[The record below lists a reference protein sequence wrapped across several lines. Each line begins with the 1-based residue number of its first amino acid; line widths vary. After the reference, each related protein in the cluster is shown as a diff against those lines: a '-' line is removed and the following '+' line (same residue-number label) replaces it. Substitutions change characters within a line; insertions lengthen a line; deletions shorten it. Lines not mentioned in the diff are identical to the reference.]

1 MIEYKKSTDNT
12 HPIDLQSAINS
23 VYWRADVICAEEE
36 AFFDVV
42 TELVADNSDIEI
54 EIKDADGAVIHALKE
69 KIKENFLKSSFKI
82 PADATGK
89 LTINA
94 KLPAHSLEKESAPVE
109 ILAQPE
115 ITDAKWAKT
124 EAEAAECIDF
134 SATTKNINEYS
145 DVTIEVYKQESGKEE
160 LLESF
165 AIQAGQDKLEGT
177 WQEEGEC
184 ELVETQEEADKLVPA
199 EYFYKAKYKNVEA
212 KSDTLKINNYIIQ
225 EPPPEAIVFE
235 MMFTNDFS
243 NVECANHCSVKFFK
257 IGCGHTTGEKPS
269 RNFKLDLETGK
280 PTRDGQH
287 VYQMISGSTGFIGDT
302 EDSIDSVDF
311 EYQVHDC
318 INFLDDKCVKIK
330 VDGQALESTE
340 AGKAS
345 KKLPSVE
352 GHTPKKIMDFLK
364 IATPSRIKPIAHKI
378 QVNNCEG
385 QYKTA
390 TIEVYPSVGWK
401 GDISFGYT
409 QNAKIEYDKASG
421 YNKTNRENPFAIKGE
436 ISGHYNDLE
445 WKVGGGNKQESVFPA
460 LEKFFNHVMPFFEQ
474 IGEAAE
480 HKTSTKAVEVDIKW
494 PHYTMGGKVENAEN
508 PDGYDVY
515 TKGEFHV
522 GFQPFLGAKVE
533 VNILPILLKAAKGAG
548 PLGYGLAEF
557 LETAM
562 KKCAEG
568 IGNEDSNLYAK
579 AELALTLTIDTNIN
593 GDLKWDFSPGKVEE
607 SGGLD
612 GKMEITFE
620 GKAQIETKVFIAH
633 ISAGVL
639 AGIKSAVGAELNAKT
654 SEGKPQFGGKIYFE
668 GITVYYSYFYEVKKD
683 ELAKKKRPKG
693 IMAPKKSSLKTN
705 IDIKDKYEKSFKWIE
720 PIEKEFPSQE
730 KVADQPLAG

>member
-23 VYWRADVICAEEE
+23 VYCRADVICAEEE

-212 KSDTLKINNYIIQ
+212 KSDALKINNYIIQ

-287 VYQMISGSTGFIGDT
+287 VYQMISGSTGLMGDK
-302 EDSIDSVDF
+302 ENSIDSIDF
-311 EYQVHDC
+311 EYKVHDC
-318 INFLDDKCVKIK
+318 INFLGDECAKIK
-330 VDGQALESTE
+330 VDGQTLETSE
-340 AGKAS
+340 PGKAS

-352 GHTPKKIMDFLK
+352 GLTPKNILEFLK
-364 IATPSRIKPIAHKI
+364 IATPSRIKPAAHEI
-378 QVNNCEG
+378 QVSTCEG
-385 QYKTA
+385 EDKTA
-390 TIEVYPSVGWK
+390 TVEVYPSVGWK

-409 QNAKIEYDKASG
+409 QSAKIEYDKDSG
-421 YNKTNRENPFAIKGE
+421 YNKTNRESPFAITGE
-436 ISGHYNDLE
+436 IAGHYNNLE
-445 WKVGGGNKQESVFPA
+445 WKVGGSHSKESVFPT
-460 LEKFFNHVMPFFEQ
+460 LDKFFNHVMPFFEQ
-474 IGEAAE
+474 LGEAAE
-480 HKTSTKAVEVDIKW
+480 HDTSTKAVTVDIKW
-494 PHYTMGGKVENAEN
+494 PHYTMGGKIDNAEN

-515 TKGEFHV
+515 TKGEFNV
-522 GFQPFLGAKVE
+522 GFNPFIGAEVK

-548 PLGYGLAEF
+548 PIGIALVEF
-557 LETAM
+557 LELAM
-562 KKCAEG
+562 KKCAKG
-568 IGNEDSNLYAK
+568 VGGDSVNLK
-579 AELALTLTIDTNIN
+579 AELALTLTIKAGIK
-593 GDLKWDFSPGKVEE
+593 GDLKWEFTPGKVSE
-607 SGGLD
+607 SGKVNGEL
-612 GKMEITFE
+612 GITFE
-620 GKAQIETKVFIAH
+620 GKANIETKVFIAN

-639 AGIKSAVGAELNAKT
+639 AGIKSAVGADLSAKT
-654 SEGKPQFGGKIYFE
+654 SEGKPQFGGKLYFK
-668 GITVYYSYFYEVKKD
+668 GITVYYSYYYEVKK
-683 ELAKKKRPKG
+683 AKLEQMDNNAMPTVKPK
-693 IMAPKKSSLKTN
+693 AE
-705 IDIKDKYEKSFKWIE
+705 IKDEYDHEFVWIE
-720 PIEKEFPSQE
+720 PIEKEFPEKE
-730 KVADQPLAG
+730 KVADQSLAG